1 MTLILFQ
8 IIVQSIGSTF
18 QWLGLYFGIRAWAGE
33 SSRKWPWI
41 VGTAIVSA
49 TWLIAIALLASNNFF
64 RNDVLPPRIPTAMA
78 VTLLCGYLLLFSKSF
93 RGIIAAI
100 PQHWLIGI
108 QTFRLLGGLILVRY
122 FQGELP
128 TLFAFPAGIGDILTG
143 ASAPLVA
150 YWWYSGKP
158 YARAAAI
165 AWNLFGM
172 ADLVNAVT
180 LGTLSGG
187 AGIVFPIVMIP
198 IYGVPRAF
206 LIHSY
211 SLIGL
216 VRKTSQQP
224 QPEEGLQYGVDAV

>member
-33 SSRKWPWI
+33 SPRKWPWI

-64 RNDVLPPRIPTAMA
+64 RNDVLPPRIPTAMV

-122 FQGELP
+122 FQNELP
-128 TLFAFPAGIGDILTG
+128 ALFAFPAGIGDILTG
-143 ASAPLVA
+143 AFAPLVA

-187 AGIVFPIVMIP
+187 VGIVFPVVMIP

-216 VRKTSQQP
+216 FRKTSQQP
-224 QPEEGLQYGVDAV
+224 QPEEGLEYGVDAV